1 MEAISTGIIILAA
14 GNSSRLGKPKQLLQ
28 YNGKSLIQRAYDAA
42 HEIANQQVIVV
53 TGSYHPE
60 ILDELAHYPV
70 HFAYNA
76 DWEAGMGSSIKV
88 GLGKLIEL
96 YPAVNQVILSVSDQP
111 FVSADLFSQLI
122 KGAESANAGIVASAY
137 GDTLGTPV
145 LFHEKYFP
153 AIFSLDDA
161 HGAKKLLN
169 QFEPDII
176 SVAFS
181 RGEIDIDT
189 EKDYQD
195 LFDK

>member
-1 MEAISTGIIILAA
+1 MAAISTGIIVLAA
-14 GNSSRLGKPKQLLQ
+14 GNSSRLGKPKQLLKF
-28 YNGKSLIQRAYDAA
+28 NGKSLIQHAYDIA
-42 HEIANQQVIVV
+42 HEVADQQVVVV
-53 TGSYHPE
+53 TGSYQFE
-60 ILDELAHYPV
+60 ISDELAHYPV

-96 YPAVNQVILSVSDQP
+96 YPDVNQVIISVSDQP

-122 KGAESANAGIVASAY
+122 KGAESDNASIVASAY

-161 HGAKKLLN
+161 HGAKKLLK
-169 QFEPDII
+169 QFPTDII
-176 SVAFS
+176 SIAFS
-181 RGEIDIDT
+181 RGDIDIDT

-195 LFDK
+195 LLDI